1 MGTRGKIVDVIPQVP
16 KSSHWPP
23 PDISFKLKK
32 KKARLENR
40 KAKDT
45 RLQIFKILRLY
56 NDNKN

>member
-1 MGTRGKIVDVIPQVP
+1 MKTYP
-16 KSSHWPP
+16 SN
-23 PDISFKLKK
+23 FKK

-56 NDNKN
+56 NDNKKLSVIAIQVQLLLLSRSPTG

>member
-1 MGTRGKIVDVIPQVP
+1 MKTYP
-16 KSSHWPP
+16 SN
-23 PDISFKLKK
+23 LKK

-56 NDNKN
+56 NDNKKLSVVAIQVQLLLLSRSPTG